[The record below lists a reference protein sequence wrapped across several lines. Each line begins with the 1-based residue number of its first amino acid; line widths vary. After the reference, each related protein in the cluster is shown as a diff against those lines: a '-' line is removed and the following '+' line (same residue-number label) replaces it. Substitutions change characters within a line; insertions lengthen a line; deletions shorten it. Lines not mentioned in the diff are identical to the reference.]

1 MNPTQTF
8 ARRTA
13 VAVVALAAWLVCGLP
28 VAAHTAQGDAPAI
41 ETVEL
46 PSGSSPI
53 VAFRLMFRAGS
64 LYDPPGKEGLAALTA
79 SMISSGGTTE
89 RSYGELV
96 DALYPMAAF
105 IGSSVD
111 REVAVVSGQAHRDT
125 LGDYTA
131 LLVEALTRPAFT
143 ESDFE
148 RNKDQLSAYLT
159 NTLRG
164 SNDELLGLEALQQ
177 QIFDGHPYESA
188 PAGTVQGLASITI
201 DDVRAF
207 YRQHYTPDN
216 LLLGLAGGY
225 PADFPASFSRRLGA
239 LPQGD
244 GNTAKAELTALAPV
258 EGRHYTLV
266 EKDAAATGI
275 HLGYALPITRADDDY
290 FPLMVANSFLGEHR
304 TFNGRLMQQLRG
316 ERGLNYGDYSYI
328 EYYANGPF
336 VQTPTPNVPRRQQY
350 FSIWIRPV
358 VPNTALF
365 AIRNALFEVERL
377 REQGLTQEEFELT
390 RDYLANY
397 SKLWVQTL
405 SERLGFMMDS
415 EFYDAPY
422 FIDELD
428 RRLRTMTAED
438 VNEAIREYLQTDDF
452 QAVFVTANARA
463 LASQLFADDASPI
476 EYASEKEADILET
489 DEKIQVIPLAPD
501 SVEIVPVARMFER

>member
-1 MNPTQTF
+1 MTHPETNF
-8 ARRTA
+8 ARRIA
-13 VAVVALAAWLVCGLP
+13 FVALATVLALAGPAL
-28 VAAHTAQGDAPAI
+28 AQDSRDAPAI

-46 PSGSSPI
+46 ASDSSPI

-64 LYDPPGKEGLAALTA
+64 MYDPPGKEGLAALTA
-79 SMISSGGTTE
+79 AMISDGGTTE

-111 REVAVVSGQAHRDT
+111 REVAVITGQAHRDT
-125 LGDYTA
+125 LDDYTA
-131 LLVEALTRPAFT
+131 LLVEALTRPAFP

-148 RNKDQLSAYLT
+148 RNKDQLLAYLT

-164 SNDELLGLEALQQ
+164 SNDELLGLEALHQE
-177 QIFDGHPYESA
+177 IFEGHPYQSA
-188 PAGTVQGLASITI
+188 PAGTVAGLEGITL

-207 YRQHYTPDN
+207 YREHYTPEN

-225 PADFPASFSRRLGA
+225 PGDFPATFSRRLGA
-239 LPQGD
+239 LPEGD
-244 GNTAKAELTALAPV
+244 GDEPVVTELPPLERV

-275 HLGYALPITRADDDY
+275 HLGYVLPVTRADEDY
-290 FPLMVANSFLGEHR
+290 FPLMVANSYLGEHR

-358 VPNTALF
+358 VPQTALF
-365 AIRNALFEVERL
+365 AIRNALYEVERL
-377 REQGLTQEEFELT
+377 REEGLTQEEFELT
-390 RDYLANY
+390 RDYLVNY

-422 FIDELD
+422 FIDEVD
-428 RRLRTMTAED
+428 RRLKALTLEE
-438 VNEAIREYLQTDDF
+438 VNEAVGRYLQTDDF
-452 QAVFVTANARA
+452 ESVFVTDDARA
-463 LASQLFADDASPI
+463 LAAQLFTDEPSPI
-476 EYASEKEADILET
+476 EYASEKSEAILAVDKEI
-489 DEKIQVIPLAPD
+489 EKIPLEPD